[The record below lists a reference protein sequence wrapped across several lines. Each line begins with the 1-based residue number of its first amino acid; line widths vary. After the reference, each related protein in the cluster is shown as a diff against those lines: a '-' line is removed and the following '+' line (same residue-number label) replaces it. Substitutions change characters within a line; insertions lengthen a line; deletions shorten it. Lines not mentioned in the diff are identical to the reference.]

1 MASDALVTIGLGR
14 RFGARAA
21 VHDLSIGVRPG
32 EIYGFLGPN
41 GAGKTTAIRCILGLI
56 SPTSG
61 SVAIFGESHPVRR
74 LRGVGAMV
82 ETPAF
87 HGFLS
92 GRENLLLSAAYG
104 GIAPQAVED
113 ALEQVGLGD
122 RAGDRVSEYSLGMR
136 QRLGLARAIVG
147 EPRLLILDEPT
158 NGMDPRGIKEV
169 RDLLLSLAESQ
180 GTTIFISSHLL
191 AEVQHMC
198 TRVGILDQGVLV
210 SEAVVGGDLEQRYL
224 EATKGR
230 TP

>member
-14 RFGARAA
+14 RFGARMA
-21 VHDLSIGVRPG
+21 VHDLSLGVRPG

-56 SPTSG
+56 APSSG
-61 SVAIFGESHPVRR
+61 SVSIFGESNPVRR
-74 LRGVGAMV
+74 LQGVGAMV
-82 ETPAF
+82 ETPSF
-87 HGFLS
+87 HDFLS

-104 GIAPQAVED
+104 DIAIESVED
-113 ALEQVGLGD
+113 ALQQVGLSD
-122 RAGDRVSEYSLGMR
+122 RAADRVAEYSLGMR

-147 EPRLLILDEPT
+147 SPRLLILDEPT

-169 RDLLLSLAESQ
+169 RDLLLSLAEKC

-210 SEAVVGGDLEQRYL
+210 SESVVDGDLEERYL

-230 TP
+230 TS